1 MIWPRIFTNYA
12 IASSAY
18 GVVRAVVHAQDAVVK
33 DSSGSTRELLW
44 TEAIAGVLASSVTH
58 VLFAPNT
65 VVDDAISIE
74 RFVRDI
80 PAPRY
85 SGDELPFPLT
95 ICFPRGTVS
104 APK

>member
-1 MIWPRIFTNYA
+1 MMAWPRIFTNYA

-33 DSSGSTRELLW
+33 DSSSTRELLW
-44 TEAIAGVLASSVTH
+44 SEAIAGVLASSVTH
-58 VLFAPNT
+58 VMFAPNT
-65 VVDDAISIE
+65 LFDDAIAIE

-80 PAPRY
+80 PSPRY